1 MAEPT
6 YDPYAYSDIGK
17 RALGGEYIDSMNFF
31 WFDPVTGEEG
41 QTTEG
46 WSRVPD
52 SAKPY
57 TYLEPTSRNQAKN
70 TFYESG
76 AAFGGVGGLGG
87 LGGVGGVGGGG
98 LLSGQAYAQQIAGGM
113 PFEQVVAPGMSF
125 SPDQPMGYTAQG
137 ATPFQPRPAFFP
149 SVQDPSVGMTGA
161 DLGLPMGTGTPM
173 PAGTTFDPDS
183 VRQIAPVAPAGVSAS
198 AIANR
203 PVSLEPLDIE
213 GLLANVDVDKLL
225 KNIGLQ
231 TIPEPQE
238 KLPVESLL
246 SAVEEPV
253 FKEPLTATLP
263 TLPTLPTV
271 TPLQIQEPIGVGIPE
286 MLDIPMQTFEDLPL
300 NLGLPMI
307 EQIPQAIP
315 QKILDIPQLLE
326 PVATE
331 NLGLP
336 QINIPD
342 LTSIATPMATPLAT
356 PTVTPLAIPEVTTP
370 VVSAQLQEKID
381 RLSKNM
387 MDAMGINIPQVSTPL
402 VSPIAQTIQLPS
414 LNPDETLA
422 SRFVE
427 LPTAA
432 NLGLGSF
439 GLMNPVA
446 NVESIVAPLA
456 TNKVGMT
463 RER

>member
-6 YDPYAYSDIGK
+6 YDPYAYSDIGR
-17 RALGGEYIDSMNFF
+17 RALGGEYINSMNFY

-57 TYLEPTSRNQAKN
+57 TYLEPGSRNEARN

-87 LGGVGGVGGGG
+87 VGGAGGG

-137 ATPFQPRPAFFP
+137 ATPFQAPRALPI
-149 SVQDPSVGMTGA
+149 TGE
-161 DLGLPMGTGTPM
+161 DLGLPMGAGTPM

-183 VRQIAPVAPAGVSAS
+183 IRQMAPVAPAGVSAS
-198 AIANR
+198 AIANL
-203 PVSLEPLDIE
+203 PVELEPLDVE
-213 GLLANVDVDKLL
+213 GLLANVDVDELL

-231 TIPEPQE
+231 KIPEPQE

-246 SAVEEPV
+246 NAVEEPV
-253 FKEPLTATLP
+253 LREPVTT
-263 TLPTLPTV
+263 TLPTV
-271 TPLQIQEPIGVGIPE
+271 TPLQIQEPIGREIPE
-286 MLDIPMQTFEDLPL
+286 MLDIPMQTLEDLPL

-307 EQIPQAIP
+307 EQMPQVVP
-315 QKILDIPQLLE
+315 QKILDIPQLIE
-326 PVATE
+326 PVAVE

-336 QINIPD
+336 QINIPEI
-342 LTSIATPMATPLAT
+342 TSIATPMATPLAT
-356 PTVTPLAIPEVTTP
+356 PMAIPEVKAP
-370 VVSAQLQEKID
+370 VISAQAQEKID

-414 LNPDETLA
+414 LNPDETLG
-422 SRFVE
+422 SKFVE